1 MRDGGR
7 AAIAVAVLAALAGC
21 GGGSGRTKPTPRCVL
36 ASECPSPLACTQ
48 GYCVSMCRESRDC
61 PSGERCVVAGEGN
74 SCQPFEKAT
83 CLYNSDCT
91 TPLVCSF
98 DRQCRNQCK
107 GDVDCAHGQRCTTST
122 HLCADPALDRTYD
135 PAKNEFK
142 DAPDA
147 GVPDAGPGTPDGA
160 SDGQLD
166 GASDGN
172 LDGNLDGSTDRPVDA
187 PSADAAAEHPS
198 GALDGGTVVFDPCVP
213 VDGGFAPEPIPSASP
228 SLNDDRDHSTS
239 LPLETSYSACLQT
252 GADVDFY
259 DFTVPAGGQGGFVV
273 VSLSNVSAQIWAT
286 ISSAATNATVL
297 DFANPNPGAN
307 AYAWF
312 AAAAGAEFRVAVF
325 GQFKDGRSVGAYTIT
340 ARYTPAVEPNEPNED
355 RAHAT
360 PLALGTTVSGLF
372 FLGLEDD
379 TVLTD
384 PSDWFKVTLP
394 VGSVTASL
402 TNVPPNLRA
411 QLRLYDATG
420 AQLGE
425 SVATTFGADVTLTQP
440 IGTAGTYYVRVNQG
454 FGDLNANAIKAANS
468 RTLPPSAAQP
478 YSLTVTAQ

>member
-1 MRDGGR
+1 M
-7 AAIAVAVLAALAGC
+7 
-21 GGGSGRTKPTPRCVL
+21 L
-36 ASECPSPLACTQ
+36 ASECPSPLACMQ
-48 GYCVSMCRESRDC
+48 GYCVSMCKESRDC
-61 PSGERCVVAGEGN
+61 PSSERCVVTGEGN

-107 GDVDCAHGQRCTTST
+107 GDVDCAHGQRCTAST
-122 HLCADPALDRTYD
+122 HLCADPALDPTYD
-135 PAKNEFK
+135 PAKNEFR
-142 DAPDA
+142 DASDA
-147 GVPDAGPGTPDGA
+147 GAADTGDAGPSSDGGADGA
-160 SDGQLD
+160 SDGAPV
-166 GASDGN
+166 GASDG
-172 LDGNLDGSTDRPVDA
+172 STDLPVDA
-187 PSADAAAEHPS
+187 PAADAAAEHPS

-213 VDGGFAPEPIPSASP
+213 VDGGFAPEPTPPGAA

-239 LPLETSYSACLQT
+239 LPVETSYSACLQT

-259 DFTVPAGGQGGFVV
+259 DVAVPAGGQGGFVV
-273 VSLSNVSAQIWAT
+273 VSLTNVSAQIWAT

-312 AAAAGAEFRVAVF
+312 AVAAGAEFRVAVF
-325 GQFKDGRSVGAYTIT
+325 GAFKDSRSIGAYTIT
-340 ARYTPAVEPNEPNED
+340 ARYVQALEPNEPNED

-360 PLALGTTVSGLF
+360 PLALGTPVQGLF

-394 VGSVTASL
+394 AGAMTASL
-402 TNVPPNLRA
+402 TNVAANLRG
-411 QLRLYDATG
+411 QLRLFDAGG
-420 AQLGE
+420 AQLAE
-425 SVATTFGADVTLTQP
+425 AIANTFGADVTLTQT
-440 IGTAGTYYVRVNQG
+440 IATAGTYYVRVNQG
-454 FGDLNANAIKAANS
+454 FGDLNANATKGANS
-468 RTLPPSAAQP
+468 RTLPPSATQP